1 MNMLNRT
8 RPLVILSTLMVLLI
22 LLQFGP
28 VTAGVFAEGMEEETA
43 SDLVVEVVSQQALG
57 SGYIQV
63 EAYMSGTITRLD
75 GSQGTYKVPTTL
87 VYPTNANACAGMG
100 LIDVV
105 NSVFYETY
113 PFPGT
118 DPSNS
123 FLVPVARVLLGDD
136 YIKNH
141 GHVYALAQWNKLV
154 IERQRVGGTL
164 PDDSLHIAEG
174 EDGYYILR
182 DLSAFLRMPS
192 DAFVDPAPTPAPIP
206 CAVDDVMA
214 WGYSQTGMLLRQF
227 YFAGLNT
234 ALATSAAFDGGQ
246 VFEGAIHGVP
256 GSHCRLLDNEI
267 PWFSYSFMGCD
278 GETPS
283 NQGKVITINTES
295 DVQLVEGW
303 KARPNDEGA
312 TNGHYR
318 VYEIAGMSHLPTPVF
333 PLSRPADRI
342 QNYADITPVLRAMTQ
357 HLQNWIEGND
367 VPPPNAVLQ
376 GHTGQ
381 LGEPLF
387 SDASWGSNGTQ
398 VRVMKLGG
406 DKNVQEGV
414 RLPHVRTD
422 LPGKQEIGA
431 PLGVYRGIEC
441 NNDPVPSDF
450 ILGCVPSGDESIYNV
465 AGGIFKPY
473 TEINGGALCSTFYK
487 SHESYSKAVQAGAEY
502 AVANG
507 WVLAEEVASLIAAA
521 EQKAGEYPGCV
532 PPAPN

>member
-1 MNMLNRT
+1 MLL
-8 RPLVILSTLMVLLI
+8 PL
-22 LLQFGP
+22 GP
-28 VTAGVFAEGMEEETA
+28 VAADAYAEDREAETA

-63 EAYMSGTITRLD
+63 EAYMRGTITRLD

-87 VYPTNANACAGMG
+87 VYPTNANECAGMG

-105 NSVFYETY
+105 NSVFYETF

-118 DPSNS
+118 DPNNS

-136 YIKNH
+136 YIKQR
-141 GHVYALAQWNKLV
+141 GYVYALAQWNKLV

-164 PDDSLHIAEG
+164 PDNSLHIDEG
-174 EDGYYILR
+174 EDGYYVLR
-182 DLSAFLRMPS
+182 DLSGFLRMPS
-192 DAFVDPAPTPAPIP
+192 AAFVDPAPTPAPTP

-214 WGYSQTGMLLRQF
+214 WGYSQTGMLLRHF

-234 ALATSAAFDGGQ
+234 ALVNTAAFDGGQ

-256 GSHCRLLDNEI
+256 GSHCRRLDNDN
-267 PWFSYSFMGCD
+267 PWFAYSFMGC
-278 GETPS
+278 GGVTPS
-283 NQGKVITINTES
+283 NQGKVITINTET
-295 DVQLVEGW
+295 DVQIVEGW
-303 KARPNDEGA
+303 KARPADEGA
-312 TNGHYR
+312 ANGHYR
-318 VYEIAGMSHLPTPVF
+318 VYELAGTSHLPTPVF

-342 QNYADITPVLRAMTQ
+342 QNYADTSPVLRAMTQ

-367 VPPPNAVLQ
+367 APPPNAVLQ

-381 LGEPLF
+381 LAAPLF
-387 SDASWGSNGTQ
+387 SNAAWGSDGTQ
-398 VRVMKLGG
+398 VRGMKLGEDG
-406 DKNVQEGV
+406 NVQQGV
-414 RLPHVRTD
+414 RLPHVRTV

-431 PLGVYRGIEC
+431 PLGVYRGTEC

-465 AGGIFKPY
+465 AGGMFKPY
-473 TEINGGALCSTFYK
+473 TEINGGALCSSFY
-487 SHESYSKAVQAGAEY
+487 ESYESYTKAVQASAEY

-507 WVLAEEVASLIAAA
+507 WVLAEELESLVDAA